1 MECPVI
7 AWGFDLST
15 CLYDMEM
22 TDTLIAC
29 SSNDVNIYVYNIN
42 QPNQPAI
49 ILNDILEQRN
59 PSWYNTLKSK
69 NDAYRTCMA
78 IDKKCIAFG
87 HVDGVVEVYHRST
100 LQLVYVSNFHRQKI
114 TAMDWKDDY
123 LATASEQG
131 IVAIHDLTSQVADST
146 GNVQRTDLIDE
157 N

>member
-1 MECPVI
+1 MECPMI

-15 CLYDMEM
+15 CLYDMDM

-42 QPNQPAI
+42 QPNQPVIA
-49 ILNDILEQRN
+49 LNDILEQRN
-59 PSWYNTLKSK
+59 PLWYDTLKSK
-69 NDAYRTCMA
+69 DGVHRTCMA

-87 HVDGVVEVYHRST
+87 HVDGVVEVYCRST

-131 IVAIHDLTSQVADST
+131 IVAIHDLTSQMTEST
-146 GNVQRTDLIDE
+146 GDVQKTGLIDE

>member
-1 MECPVI
+1 MI

-15 CLYDMEM
+15 CLYDMDM

-42 QPNQPAI
+42 QPNQPVI
-49 ILNDILEQRN
+49 MLNDILEQRN
-59 PSWYNTLKSK
+59 PSWYDTLKSK
-69 NDAYRTCMA
+69 DGVHRTCMA

-87 HVDGVVEVYHRST
+87 HVDGIVEVYCRNT

-131 IVAIHDLTSQVADST
+131 IVAIHDLTSQIADST
-146 GNVQRTDLIDE
+146 GNVQKADLIDE
-157 N
+157 D